1 MSRSGPVN
9 GVTSIHKADS
19 SYQANGST
27 GRGSKLESD
36 PAIYTGDKGD
46 RPTFVERERP
56 ISKNVVKYASDLL
69 LLEKLLYRAVC
80 NSYIGSLIGSHM
92 VHMYFWPGSSSL
104 HFIERPYLPSGST
117 NTFCCPAV
125 RSLLTY
131 EDKIHQLI

>member
-9 GVTSIHKADS
+9 GVTSIQKADS

-56 ISKNVVKYASDLL
+56 ISKNVVKYVSDLL

-92 VHMYFWPGSSSL
+92 VHMYFGPGSSSL
-104 HFIERPYLPSGST
+104 HFI
-117 NTFCCPAV
+117 
-125 RSLLTY
+125 
-131 EDKIHQLI
+131 D